1 MFWRFGFSSTSSLDT
16 LLDRPNVS
24 LEEILDED
32 ELLQECKTQNSKLIN
47 YLQQPRVLKRLFEHV
62 VGTAEVGGPGG
73 REWEEKVRFKY
84 PYIASEVLSSDIWS
98 IVDTALSNSDD
109 LLVPFWDSILSRGAT
124 SNPPTITQHQH
135 PLFSDSQKSQT
146 TFDGP
151 KLNATNVPT
160 VPGEEASDAENSNV
174 GVLGLEVK
182 SKDDGTTLTTARDNG
197 PGKSVLAGYWAKV
210 NGVFLDK
217 KPREMIAFIK
227 ELPQIVEL
235 FVAHM
240 ETPAVVDLLY
250 RIIQCEEAVQDVG
263 IIDWLSSEDLMPR
276 LIDLLSPSHSTDLHN
291 TVSELLK
298 AIIAL
303 SAPSPASLTQ
313 GTGAEA
319 FGFGGADAMGGQAN
333 GQVGGVNNRLV
344 RELASEVIVRKM
356 VGFMLDASLPS
367 RLSRRLS
374 EAAEEQQ
381 NEEGLIFSAKKK
393 RDKPS
398 VTAAE
403 SQTLSSLSEVP
414 LDKSGNSSDSALD
427 DDDDLDFDAGSSRKP
442 LNPRDTPASG
452 LSAYAGIGRSPGVLD
467 HHRDSTATIRPSTN
481 SLTPPVR
488 APEINVSAESC
499 TSTLV
504 TCIGILI
511 ELIRKNNSDYFEQH
525 LFHTLRTH
533 LLQRQQEIAERK
545 ASRTVNA
552 SEEKDEEAQQP
563 KGVDGEEDE
572 DDEMEGMEEA
582 MAELSDKLG
591 IVHLGPMLRVLC
603 ERLGDFQSLISRPR
617 VDSTETVSSLGKT
630 AALTFE
636 RYRITELYAELLHC
650 SNMALLNRAPGEGPQ
665 YSEEGVLQGGIEGL
679 QILAR
684 TLQGTDAASESGQDH
699 TTTEKLATEKSE
711 PTNTETEGDEEI
723 SASHPSIKTGR
734 HTRQSSVVGG
744 GVGSEDTDDEALL
757 SEVSLN
763 DTTTDTDKAASTEGT
778 SPTDDTQSKE
788 DGSSAQK
795 EDEEDK
801 VEGQD
806 DEEIRSVLSN
816 LSLAD
821 LTAPSPSPSKP
832 PSPIDD
838 MRDYV
843 IGDLLKK
850 KFLECDVIPTILSLF
865 FEFPWNNFLHN
876 VVYDILQQFFN
887 GRMDVGLNRKLT
899 LAVFEQAKL
908 TEKIVDGE
916 KRNQESLKSPRK
928 IRLGYMG
935 HMHLIAEETVK
946 LLERYPQEI
955 THYIESYIS
964 PEWTNFVEHPLK
976 ENREKEA
983 APLAGG
989 RPQMLHSLSFPQHGV
1004 GVADGDLGASGG
1016 QSVGSDAFANY
1027 LSSQMGTANA
1037 SDDDDSDEDTNWL
1050 SQDIRQRNLHSG
1062 SGDAFDDAF
1071 EPDIESGSGL
1081 GRRGGGIDN
1090 DDDDDD
1096 WGPFADSSSSSS
1108 AVIGGSGSSAQAYL
1122 TPADWAADF
1131 QRETSAND
1139 DVQSFDGDDSSS
1151 TASEGTNG
1159 LGEEGVQVE
1168 RSRSNSDSSDTNGTP
1183 FVDLLDSASL
1193 RASDVVA
1200 AAHAR
1205 RPSLEQLEGVPNTES
1220 LRISRP
1226 RAPSTSGSTDAA
1238 VAGEALDEKDPLGP
1252 GIAPD
1257 AQPNPISG
1265 LIERT
1270 IDGQTVK
1277 VPLDEVALVSQ
1288 AQEEN
1293 EEAVE
1298 D

>member
-109 LLVPFWDSILSRGAT
+109 LLVPFWDSILSKGAT

-135 PLFSDSQKSQT
+135 PLFSESQKSQT

-151 KLNATNVPT
+151 KLNASHLPT
-160 VPGEEASDAENSNV
+160 VPGEEASNAENSNV

-182 SKDDGTTLTTARDNG
+182 SNDDGTTLTTARDNG

-250 RIIQCEEAVQDVG
+250 RIIQCEEAVQNVG

-319 FGFGGADAMGGQAN
+319 FGFGGTDAMGGQAN

-344 RELASEVIVRKM
+344 RELASETIVRKM

-367 RLSRRLS
+367 RLSRQLS
-374 EAAEEQQ
+374 EAAEEQR
-381 NEEGLIFSAKKK
+381 NEEGFTFSAKKK

-414 LDKSGNSSDSALD
+414 LDPLDKSGNSSDSAL

-452 LSAYAGIGRSPGVLD
+452 VSAYGGIGRSPGVLD

-488 APEINVSAESC
+488 APEINVTAESC

-552 SEEKDEEAQQP
+552 SEEKDEEAQQS

-650 SNMALLNRAPGEGPQ
+650 SNMALLNRTPGEGPQ

-699 TTTEKLATEKSE
+699 TTTEKPAAEKAES
-711 PTNTETEGDEEI
+711 TTTKTEGEEETQ
-723 SASHPSIKTGR
+723 PSTKTGR

-763 DTTTDTDKAASTEGT
+763 DATTDTDKAASTEGT
-778 SPTDDTQSKE
+778 SPTDDAQSKDE
-788 DGSSAQK
+788 GSSAQK
-795 EDEEDK
+795 GGEEEKAD
-801 VEGQD
+801 GQD
-806 DEEIRSVLSN
+806 DEEIRSVLSH

-908 TEKIVDGE
+908 TEKIVEGE

-955 THYIESYIS
+955 AHYIEPYIS

-1071 EPDIESGSGL
+1071 EPDIESGSGI
-1081 GRRGGGIDN
+1081 GRRGNSIDN

-1108 AVIGGSGSSAQAYL
+1108 AVIGGPNSGSGSSAQAYL

-1139 DVQSFDGDDSSS
+1139 DVQSFDGDDNSS
-1151 TASEGTNG
+1151 TASESGNA

-1168 RSRSNSDSSDTNGTP
+1168 RARSDSGSSDTNGTP

-1205 RPSLEQLEGVPNTES
+1205 RPSLEQLEGVPNTE
-1220 LRISRP
+1220 
-1226 RAPSTSGSTDAA
+1226 APTA
-1238 VAGEALDEKDPLGP
+1238 AGEALDEKDPLGP
-1252 GIAPD
+1252 GVAPD
-1257 AQPNPISG
+1257 AQPNPVSG

-1277 VPLDEVALVSQ
+1277 VPLDEVALS
-1288 AQEEN
+1288 N
-1293 EEAVE
+1293 KIINILF
-1298 D
+1298 DFTHFCL